1 MRKLFFSCFILIKL
15 ALLFIPTGLK
25 SNIYLKE
32 TDIVEIYE
40 KYVKP
45 NSTGEYANRYVP
57 LPLEKN
63 IRNWKWEGKD
73 FPRVIA
79 LLEFEKFVNEHNL
92 ASNKGLALNGIDPE
106 WEILPHQEITSINY
120 VDNPK
125 LYDLHIMDLLDKDFD
140 FVMVNQTLEHVYDPI
155 RCLKNVYTHMR
166 KGGILYFGVPANNIP
181 HETPFHFYTGITPTG
196 AGAIVRAAGFKIL
209 SIGQWGNF
217 EYLRKIFT
225 THSWPDYR
233 ALKNRV
239 NDSKCPVI
247 TWVFARKE

>member
-25 SNIYLKE
+25 SNICLKE
-32 TDIVEIYE
+32 TDIVAIYE

-79 LLEFEKFVNEHNL
+79 LLEFEKFINGHNL

-106 WEILPHQEITSINY
+106 WEIFPH
-120 VDNPK
+120 
-125 LYDLHIMDLLDKDFD
+125 
-140 FVMVNQTLEHVYDPI
+140 
-155 RCLKNVYTHMR
+155 
-166 KGGILYFGVPANNIP
+166 
-181 HETPFHFYTGITPTG
+181 
-196 AGAIVRAAGFKIL
+196 
-209 SIGQWGNF
+209 
-217 EYLRKIFT
+217 
-225 THSWPDYR
+225 
-233 ALKNRV
+233 
-239 NDSKCPVI
+239 
-247 TWVFARKE
+247 